1 MKVIATNK
9 KAHFNYEIIERF
21 TAGIVLE
28 GSEVKSIRLGNIR
41 INDSF
46 VSIKNGEVWLKNSFI
61 KQYEKASSFVPK
73 TDRDRKLLLNK
84 NEILKLKQKS
94 AEKGLTIVPL
104 SAGFSGSL
112 VKVEIGLCR
121 GKKLYDK
128 KQTLKEKDIQKSAQR
143 QLVN

>member
-9 KAHFNYEIIERF
+9 KAHFNYEILEKYI
-21 TAGIVLE
+21 AGIALE
-28 GSEVKSIRLGNIR
+28 GSEVKSIRLGNMR
-41 INDSF
+41 INDAF
-46 VSIKNGEVWLKNSFI
+46 VSIKNGEVFLKNSFI

-104 SAGFSGSL
+104 AVGFNNNL
-112 VKVEIGLCR
+112 VKIEIGLCK
-121 GKKLYDK
+121 GKKLYNK
-128 KQTLKEKDIQKSAQR
+128 KETLKEKDIARSNER
-143 QLVN
+143 QLKI

>member
-9 KAHFNYEIIERF
+9 KAHFNYEILERF
-21 TAGIVLE
+21 TAGIALE

-41 INDSF
+41 INDAF
-46 VSIKNGEVWLKNSFI
+46 VSIKNGEIWLKNSFV

-73 TDRDRKLLLNK
+73 ADRDRKLLLNK

-104 SAGFSGSL
+104 AAGFNGGL
-112 VKVEIGLCR
+112 VKIEIGLCR
-121 GKKLYDK
+121 GKKLFDK

-143 QLVN
+143 QLVS

>member
-41 INDSF
+41 INDAF

-73 TDRDRKLLLNK
+73 ADRDRKLLLNK

>member
-41 INDSF
+41 INDAF

>member
-41 INDSF
+41 INDAF

-128 KQTLKEKDIQKSAQR
+128 KQTLKEKDIQKLAQR

>member
-1 MKVIATNK
+1 MKIIASNK
-9 KAHFNYEIIERF
+9 KAHFNYEIIEKY
-21 TAGIVLE
+21 TAGIVLQ

-41 INDSF
+41 INDAF
-46 VSIKNGEVWLKNSFI
+46 VSLKNGEVILKNSFI
-61 KQYEKASSFVPK
+61 KQYEKANSFVPK

-104 SAGFSGSL
+104 AAGFEHNL
-112 VKVEIGLCR
+112 VKIELGLCK

-143 QLVN
+143 QLNI

>member
-9 KAHFNYEIIERF
+9 KAHFNYDILEKYI
-21 TAGIVLE
+21 AGVALQ
-28 GSEVKSIRLGNIR
+28 GSEVKSIRFGNMR
-41 INDSF
+41 INDAF
-46 VSIKNGEVWLKNSFI
+46 VSIRNNEVFLKNSFI

-104 SAGFSGSL
+104 AVGFSNNL
-112 VKVEIGLCR
+112 VKVEIGLCK

-128 KQTLKEKDIQKSAQR
+128 KNTLKEKDISRETER
-143 QLVN
+143 QLKI

>member
-9 KAHFNYEIIERF
+9 KAHFNYEILEKY
-21 TAGIVLE
+21 TAGIALE

-41 INDSF
+41 INDAF
-46 VSIKNGEVWLKNSFI
+46 VSIKNYEVFLKNSFI

-104 SAGFSGSL
+104 AAGFVNNR
-112 VKVEIGLCR
+112 VKIEIGLCK
-121 GKKLYDK
+121 GKKLFDK
-128 KQTLKEKDIQKSAQR
+128 KNTLKEKDISREAER
-143 QLVN
+143 QLRV

>member
-9 KAHFNYEIIERF
+9 KAHFNYDILEKYI
-21 TAGIVLE
+21 AGVALQ
-28 GSEVKSIRLGNIR
+28 GSEVKSIRLGNMR
-41 INDSF
+41 INDAF
-46 VSIKNGEVWLKNSFI
+46 VSIRNNEVFLKNSFI

-104 SAGFSGSL
+104 AVGFSNNL
-112 VKVEIGLCR
+112 VKVEIGLCK

-128 KQTLKEKDIQKSAQR
+128 KNTLKEKDISRETER
-143 QLVN
+143 QLKI

>member
-9 KAHFNYEIIERF
+9 KAYFNYEVLEKYI
-21 TAGIVLE
+21 AGIALE
-28 GSEVKSIRLGNIR
+28 GSEVKSIRLGNMR
-41 INDSF
+41 INDAF
-46 VSIKNGEVWLKNSFI
+46 VSIKNGEVFLKNSFI

-104 SAGFSGSL
+104 AVGFNNNL
-112 VKVEIGLCR
+112 VKIEIGLCK
-121 GKKLYDK
+121 GKKLYNK
-128 KQTLKEKDIQKSAQR
+128 KETLKEKDIARSNER
-143 QLVN
+143 QLKI

>member
-61 KQYEKASSFVPK
+61 KQYEKAFSFVPK